1 MKLTKTL
8 SLFIL
13 ITTMMLALPSPAFSQ
28 SPDGEGKIV
37 LGGSYELKKGETL
50 SGDLSIFGGTA
61 SIAEKAFVN
70 GDVFIMG
77 GYLELNGS
85 ITGDLIAIGGNVKL
99 SDTSVVE
106 GNLTTIN
113 ATIQRS
119 PGSKVKGSTTVQ
131 TPGTFDLN
139 KLPFDLIPF
148 DLRPGVIQSAVRLD
162 LLKPI
167 GDFLW
172 ALFKAFGLAAL
183 AVLMM
188 LFLEKPTGRI
198 AQTMVKQPIVS
209 GALGLLTFIVAPVLF
224 ILLGITIILLPVSFL
239 GFVILAA
246 ALLYGWVAAGFE
258 VGKRLST
265 LLKWECAAPACAGI
279 GTLALTLVATIV
291 SWIPCI
297 GWLAPALVLMVGLGS
312 VLIARFGIKSAHE
325 VASLPVS
332 DKPPVLYQASPIEK
346 PIILGTEDVR
356 KQDMSQEQ
364 PKEQTQEQSPEP
376 PNKRQRKTQTSSHPP
391 KDE

>member
-1 MKLTKTL
+1 MKLSKTL

-13 ITTMMLALPSPAFSQ
+13 ITVMMLVFPSPVFAQ

-37 LGGSYELKKGETL
+37 FGGSYELKRGETL

-61 SIAEKAFVN
+61 TINENALVD

-77 GYLELNGS
+77 GFLELNGT
-85 ITGDLIAIGGNVKL
+85 ITGDLVAIGGNVKL
-99 SDTSVVE
+99 GDASVLE

-113 ATIQRS
+113 ATVQRS

-148 DLRPGVIQSAVRLD
+148 DLRPGSIQSAVRLD

-167 GDFLW
+167 GDLLW

-183 AVLMM
+183 ALLIM

-198 AQTMVKQPIVS
+198 AQTMVKQPIIA
-209 GALGLLTFIVAPVLF
+209 GALGLLTFIVAPALL
-224 ILLGITIILLPVSFL
+224 ILLGITIILLPISLL
-239 GFVILAA
+239 GFLVLAT
-246 ALLYGWVAAGFE
+246 ALLYGWIAAGFE

-265 LLKWECAAPACAGI
+265 LFKWECAAPACAGI
-279 GTLALTLVATIV
+279 GTFILTLVATV
-291 SWIPCI
+291 MSWIPCI
-297 GWLAPALVLMVGLGS
+297 GWLAPALVLMLGLGS
-312 VLIARFGIKSAHE
+312 VLIARFGVKSANE
-325 VASLPVS
+325 ITSSPAPY
-332 DKPPVLYQASPIEK
+332 PPATLQQASPVEK
-346 PIILGTEDVR
+346 SAILGTAESTG
-356 KQDMSQEQ
+356 QQHPQEQ
-364 PKEQTQEQSPEP
+364 PSEP
-376 PNKRQRKTQTSSHPP
+376 PKKRQRKTSVGNQTS
-391 KDE
+391 KEE